1 MLLPLNAQ
9 SDWTNTMRTR
19 FLLAVLA
26 AVMFSGTLPASAQVS
41 SGSTNA
47 AQQNAASDQRH
58 EPPNSGK

>member
-26 AVMFSGTLPASAQVS
+26 AVMFSGTLPVSAQVS

-47 AQQNAASDQRH
+47 AQQNAAPKSQ
-58 EPPNSGK
+58 EQPNSGK

>member
-1 MLLPLNAQ
+1 MLVRLNAQ

-19 FLLAVLA
+19 FLLGVLA
-26 AVMFSGTLPASAQVS
+26 AVMLSGTLPVSAQVS

-47 AQQNAASDQRH
+47 AQQNAASNQKH